1 MKITLKNEGQ
11 LKLMNI
17 LIVHA
22 HPEPLSFTTAL
33 KNTAVDELQKLGHQ
47 VEVSDLYAMKF
58 NPVASRADFL
68 ELSQD
73 DYLNYAL
80 EQRHACKNQT
90 LAADIQKEVEKVQR
104 ADLVIFNFPMYWM
117 SIPAILKG
125 WIDRV
130 FVSGIFYGG
139 KRFYNHGGMLGK
151 KAMLSFTLGGRDH
164 MFGEG
169 AIHGSIEN
177 VLIPIQ
183 RGTLAYVGFE
193 VLSPFIAYHVPYI
206 SNEAREQMLI
216 DYRQY
221 LQNLENLPTID
232 FPKLEQFD
240 DRLYPL

>member
-1 MKITLKNEGQ
+1 
-11 LKLMNI
+11 MNI

-33 KNTAVDELQKLGHQ
+33 KDHAVQVLENMGHA
-47 VEVSDLYAMKF
+47 VEVSDLYAMNF
-58 NPVASRADFL
+58 NPVASQADFN
-68 ELSQD
+68 SRSNQ

-80 EQRHACKNQT
+80 EQRHASKAHD
-90 LAADIQKEVEKVQR
+90 LAQDIQIEIEKVQK
-104 ADLVIFNFPMYWM
+104 ADLVIFTFPMYWT
-117 SIPAILKG
+117 SVPAILKG

-164 MFGEG
+164 MFGQD

-177 VLIPIQ
+177 LLLPIQ

-193 VLSPFIAYHVPYI
+193 VLPPFMAYHVPYI
-206 SNEAREQMLI
+206 TDEARQQLLEQ
-216 DYRQY
+216 YQQH
-221 LQNLENLPTID
+221 LQNLEQFTALE

-240 DRLYPL
+240 DKLYPL

>member
-1 MKITLKNEGQ
+1 
-11 LKLMNI
+11 MNI

-33 KNTAVDELQKLGHQ
+33 KDHAVQVLENMGHD
-47 VEVSDLYAMKF
+47 VEVSDLYAMNF
-58 NPVASRADFL
+58 NPVASQADFN
-68 ELSQD
+68 SRSNQ

-80 EQRHACKNQT
+80 EQRHASKAHD
-90 LAADIQKEVEKVQR
+90 LAQDIQIEIEKVQK
-104 ADLVIFNFPMYWM
+104 ADLVIFSFPMYWT
-117 SIPAILKG
+117 SVPAILKG

-151 KAMLSFTLGGRDH
+151 KAMLSFTLGGREH
-164 MFGEG
+164 MFGQD

-177 VLIPIQ
+177 LLLPIQ

-193 VLSPFIAYHVPYI
+193 VLPPFMAYHVPYI
-206 SNEAREQMLI
+206 TDQARQQLLEQ
-216 DYRQY
+216 YQQH
-221 LQNLENLPTID
+221 LQNLEQFTALE

-240 DRLYPL
+240 DKLYPL

>member
-1 MKITLKNEGQ
+1 
-11 LKLMNI
+11 MNI

-33 KNTAVDELQKLGHQ
+33 KDHAVQVLENMGHT
-47 VEVSDLYAMKF
+47 VEVSDLYAMNF
-58 NPVASRADFL
+58 NPVASQADFN
-68 ELSQD
+68 SRSNQ

-80 EQRHACKNQT
+80 EQRHASKAHD
-90 LAADIQKEVEKVQR
+90 LAQDIQIEIEKVQK
-104 ADLVIFNFPMYWM
+104 ADLVIFSFPMYWT
-117 SIPAILKG
+117 SVPAILKG

-164 MFGEG
+164 MFGQD

-177 VLIPIQ
+177 LLLPIQ

-193 VLSPFIAYHVPYI
+193 VLPPFMAYHVPYI
-206 SNEAREQMLI
+206 TDQARQQLLEQ
-216 DYRQY
+216 YQQH
-221 LQNLENLPTID
+221 LQNLEQFTALE

-240 DRLYPL
+240 DKLYPL